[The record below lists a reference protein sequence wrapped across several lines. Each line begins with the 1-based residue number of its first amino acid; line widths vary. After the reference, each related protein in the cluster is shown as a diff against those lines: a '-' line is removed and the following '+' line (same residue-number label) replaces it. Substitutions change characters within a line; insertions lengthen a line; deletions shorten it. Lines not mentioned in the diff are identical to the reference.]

1 MSMTVMRLARTQ
13 TLDLAFGTVQPK
25 TIQDIFSWQLA
36 GAGVATLV
44 GPVAFTQKVP
54 FRSGGVGMSARLG
67 HEVAHHLRLAT

>member
-1 MSMTVMRLARTQ
+1 VQ
-13 TLDLAFGTVQPK
+13 TLDLAFGTMQPK

-54 FRSGGVGMSARLG
+54 SRSVGI
-67 HEVAHHLRLAT
+67 